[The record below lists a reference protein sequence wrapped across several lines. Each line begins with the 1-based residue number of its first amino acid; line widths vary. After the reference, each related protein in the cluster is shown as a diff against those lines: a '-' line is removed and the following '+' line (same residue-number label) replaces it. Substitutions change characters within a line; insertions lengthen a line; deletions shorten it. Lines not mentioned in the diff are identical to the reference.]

1 MPGQG
6 GMDGVRTL
14 ERESPG
20 SCVCG
25 CEWPEGA
32 GVLVE
37 VMAWRL
43 WATALGADLGLCLW
57 PGGSGC
63 VAPLKG
69 PAQRLVRG
77 GERAGGQ
84 GGSASSWK
92 NSMPAWNHVKLE
104 PELSRQFLAALV
116 AGPWADRGRR
126 RPCIASLHAHP
137 RRFSPVR
144 LWSGWEMRRPQGSAV
159 ARRGTRVARGG
170 AGQRPLCAD
179 ACGPHRCS
187 VNRCSGGSC
196 PGHLVSRAGRKLSGD
211 PSPPSLEW
219 RSRLSCRQRVR
230 PGSEALAMAAQR

>member
-69 PAQRLVRG
+69 PAQRLVRR

-104 PELSRQFLAALV
+104 SELSRQFLAALV
-116 AGPWADRGRR
+116 EDHGQIGVVGDRASPACTPTPGASHLFAFGVAGRCVGLGVVLSLEGALEWLEVVLAKGLCAQMLAGPTA
-126 RPCIASLHAHP
+126 
-137 RRFSPVR
+137 
-144 LWSGWEMRRPQGSAV
+144 
-159 ARRGTRVARGG
+159 
-170 AGQRPLCAD
+170 
-179 ACGPHRCS
+179 
-187 VNRCSGGSC
+187 
-196 PGHLVSRAGRKLSGD
+196 
-211 PSPPSLEW
+211 
-219 RSRLSCRQRVR
+219 
-230 PGSEALAMAAQR
+230 AL